1 MNKLGPKL
9 IAATMAVVLA
19 VVMSVMVTYAWT
31 VLSTAPVAEG
41 IQITIGGSNT
51 ILVAPDLTKTVD
63 GKTYHFPGG
72 FSGKLN
78 FSHHEAYAYL
88 SEIASLMP
96 VSTADGKH
104 WIIPEYYDI
113 LDEAVLNG
121 EACVGVMK
129 PMEEFTVDTQLQYA
143 NLTEFSASGSYVY
156 LDFWVVSP
164 GTEYTL
170 RMSHGDENGG
180 SYLLELMDAAETADG
195 GFVLTATEGTA
206 AATARIGFLVNSNP
220 AGETALSCYRES
232 ATFSDQY
239 RKLVGVFEAEQT
251 GGVWQQENF
260 TIYEPNGDV
269 HPNGENG
276 TYVLTRP
283 LGIVGGRVQE
293 TDIWNCLS
301 VSLENRWKQ
310 ADAYTPPIDE
320 LFQAALLGKNINSA
334 QEAEHEFYN
343 KYLQGQFMPYVDK
356 GQFIQSTASLQGYCY
371 GDGMVSI
378 EEMRALQTAGA
389 TDDISIVTLQKNVP
403 QRIRMF
409 LWLEGQDVDCANTES
424 PINFA
429 VSIELAGSNWDQ

>member
-239 RKLVGVFEAEQT
+239 RPVVFGSKKTLRSTNPTVMFTRTAKTEHTSSRVLWALSADGCRKPIFGIVFRSLWRT
-251 GGVWQQENF
+251 GGSRPMHILRRSTSCFRRHCWARTSILRRKQSMSF
-260 TIYEPNGDV
+260 TTNTCKGSLCPMSTKDNLSKV
-269 HPNGENG
+269 R
-276 TYVLTRP
+276 LRCK
-283 LGIVGGRVQE
+283 GIATATE
-293 TDIWNCLS
+293 WS
-301 VSLENRWKQ
+301 V
-310 ADAYTPPIDE
+310 
-320 LFQAALLGKNINSA
+320 
-334 QEAEHEFYN
+334 
-343 KYLQGQFMPYVDK
+343 
-356 GQFIQSTASLQGYCY
+356 
-371 GDGMVSI
+371 
-378 EEMRALQTAGA
+378 
-389 TDDISIVTLQKNVP
+389 
-403 QRIRMF
+403 
-409 LWLEGQDVDCANTES
+409 
-424 PINFA
+424 
-429 VSIELAGSNWDQ
+429 